1 MCCAGGPGDGR
12 GCPML
17 TLARVCG
24 GQVPDYYKE
33 LGVRPDAPPEE
44 IRAAYKRLVL
54 ELHPDKT
61 E

>member
-1 MCCAGGPGDGR
+1 
-12 GCPML
+12 ML

-24 GQVPDYYKE
+24 GQVPDYYAE